1 MGRRGPRPE
10 PTALK
15 LLKGN
20 PGKRPL
26 NEREPRP
33 SPGAP
38 EAPAHLDEEAS
49 REWDRVV
56 GTLDQLGLVTTLDR
70 AALAGYCQAWSRWV
84 DAEMKLREYG
94 AVLKSP
100 IKGVPLMSPY
110 LTIANRALEQM
121 RQFLS
126 EFGMSPASRTRIR
139 TDEPPAPAVPRL
151 TANGKKADRFFPE

>member
-26 NEREPRP
+26 NEREPKP
-33 SPGAP
+33 PPGAP
-38 EAPAHLDEEAS
+38 ETPAHLDEEAR

-56 GTLDQLGLVTTLDR
+56 GTLEQLGLVTMLER
-70 AALAGYCQAWSRWV
+70 AVLTGYCQSWSRWV
-84 DAEMKLREYG
+84 DAETKLREYG

-100 IKGVPLMSPY
+100 TKGFPLLSPY
-110 LTIANRALEQM
+110 LLIANKAMEQM

-126 EFGMSPASRTRIR
+126 ELGMSPASRTRIG
-139 TDEPPAPAVPRL
+139 TPEPIAPAVPRL
-151 TANGKKADRFFPE
+151 RANGKKADRFFPE